1 MLRLSGAW
9 VVFPVPLFIVI
20 GFDSV
25 EYFPFVPGCVDSEWV
40 CSVPLCVTSTSSVS
54 LVFVLRSC
62 LVVSD
67 APWDFTSIFSGLSVP
82 VRGLP
87 SGRVSAFASLCKIC
101 SATVFLLS
109 LVPGIFVCPATFTIG
124 LFALVRP
131 SGIFSTGFVA
141 SAGLRDVFSTGFVAP
156 VYLLSAFS
164 VLSLRGV
171 APTTGC
177 GVSPV
182 FALVRAPIE
191 DNRRSADVVP
201 LSLGVCRCFV
211 DKVSA
216 G

>member
-20 GFDSV
+20 GFGSV
-25 EYFPFVPGCVDSEWV
+25 ECFLLVPVCVDSEWV
-40 CSVPLCVTSTSSVS
+40 FFVPSCVISTSSASSVS
-54 LVFVLRSC
+54 ALRSC
-62 LVVSD
+62 LAVSNS
-67 APWDFTSIFSGLSVP
+67 PCDFASIFSGLPIP

-87 SGRVSAFASLCKIC
+87 SGRISVFANLCRIC

-109 LVPGIFVCPATFTIG
+109 LVPAVFVCPATFAIG
-124 LFALVRP
+124 LFALVGP
-131 SGIFSTGFVA
+131 SGIFSAGFVA
-141 SAGLRDVFSTGFVAP
+141 SAGLRDAFSTGFIVP
-156 VYLLSAFS
+156 VDLLSAFS

-177 GVSPV
+177 GVSPAL
-182 FALVRAPIE
+182 ALVRAPVE
-191 DNRRSADVVP
+191 DNRWSADVVS
-201 LSLGVCRCFV
+201 LSLGVLRCSV

>member
-1 MLRLSGAW
+1 MPSC
-9 VVFPVPLFIVI
+9 VI
-20 GFDSV
+20 
-25 EYFPFVPGCVDSEWV
+25 
-40 CSVPLCVTSTSSVS
+40 STSSASSVS
-54 LVFVLRSC
+54 ALRSC
-62 LVVSD
+62 LAVSNS
-67 APWDFTSIFSGLSVP
+67 PCDFASIFSGLPIP

-87 SGRVSAFASLCKIC
+87 SGRTSFANLCRIC
-101 SATVFLLS
+101 SAIVFLLS
-109 LVPGIFVCPATFTIG
+109 LVPGVFVCPATFAIG
-124 LFALVRP
+124 LFALVGP
-131 SGIFSTGFVA
+131 SVIFSAGFVA